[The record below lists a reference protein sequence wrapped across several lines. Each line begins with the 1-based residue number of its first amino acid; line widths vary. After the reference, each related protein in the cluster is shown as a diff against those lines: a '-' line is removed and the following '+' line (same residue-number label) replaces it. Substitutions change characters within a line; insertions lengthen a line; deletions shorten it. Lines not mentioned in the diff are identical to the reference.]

1 MTVEEGSALPMLE
14 DTRFPAALELV
25 AAHAAGPLG
34 AARVARRSPV
44 TDPMPSV
51 PRSRR
56 WRSSPPS
63 S

>member
-1 MTVEEGSALPMLE
+1 MTVGGGSRPPCLE
-14 DTRFPAALELV
+14 TLEFPAALELV
-25 AAHAAGPLG
+25 AAHAAVALG

-44 TDPMPSV
+44 TDPDAIRA
-51 PRSRR
+51 RSRR